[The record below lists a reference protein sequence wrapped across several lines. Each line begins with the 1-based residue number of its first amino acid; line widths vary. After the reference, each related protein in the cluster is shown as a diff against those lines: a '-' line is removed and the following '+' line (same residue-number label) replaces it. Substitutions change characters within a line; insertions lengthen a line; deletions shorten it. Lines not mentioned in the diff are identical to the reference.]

1 MTPLHPWK
9 TFRSAVQTVARVVV
23 DDRIALGFFLS
34 GQGAFWAMANA
45 RYCTWI
51 DAPDPRGR
59 PREKLQEKPPDFRGQ
74 TPMVYGICSPEG
86 SRTLGG
92 MISAGLRYGFIPGQ
106 SPVGRSFNQ
115 MLYETYQW
123 IWPQPLLVR
132 LIRVTN
138 RGLYSWRHSAEIKTM

>member
-1 MTPLHPWK
+1 M
-9 TFRSAVQTVARVVV
+9 
-23 DDRIALGFFLS
+23 DDRIALDFFLS

-92 MISAGLRYGFIPGQ
+92 MISAGLRYGFI
-106 SPVGRSFNQ
+106 
-115 MLYETYQW
+115 
-123 IWPQPLLVR
+123 LLVR
-132 LIRVTN
+132 VLLVEALIKCCM
-138 RGLYSWRHSAEIKTM
+138 RHINGFGPSLCWSD